1 MPTGPTGGGAGQT
14 LQSEPAE
21 AEHSGP
27 TRGFEPGSVSAH
39 PLVTAV
45 AHAGSAPGKELHT
58 LRSQQGCDSWGVK
71 IHEG

>member
-1 MPTGPTGGGAGQT
+1 MPAQPTGGGAGQG
-14 LQSEPAE
+14 LHSEPAGDE
-21 AEHSGP
+21 DPVP

-45 AHAGSAPGKELHT
+45 THPGSAPGKELHT
-58 LRSQQGCDSWGVK
+58 LRSQQGCDSRGVK